1 VTRYR
6 SRARETD
13 KILSGLWF
21 DLSVTHS
28 RVMAAGVVIT
38 LMTRYILQLHDDNDT
53 IKVDPSVQL
62 RSILI
67 GLPLTSD
74 SLFSFIHFAD

>member
-1 VTRYR
+1 
-6 SRARETD
+6 
-13 KILSGLWF
+13 
-21 DLSVTHS
+21 
-28 RVMAAGVVIT
+28 MAAGVVIT